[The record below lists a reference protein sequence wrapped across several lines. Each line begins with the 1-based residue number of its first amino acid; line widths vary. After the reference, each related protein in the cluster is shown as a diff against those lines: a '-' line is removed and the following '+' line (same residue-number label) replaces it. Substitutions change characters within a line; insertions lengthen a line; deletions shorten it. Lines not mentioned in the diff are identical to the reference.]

1 MFKITLHIMLG
12 QENQRFKAKIMKTLL
27 IAILILST
35 ANDFNGCQVRA
46 VNDDLI
52 VESRFE

>member
-1 MFKITLHIMLG
+1 MLG